1 MANPVPTTTCKP
13 HRLSADLMSD
23 LHVDKWDGETYDYA
37 AHKKSDIAIVA
48 GDVADG
54 SAVTLAELKRIA
66 AVYKTVLFVDGNHEF
81 YKAGR
86 VTNAGSVY
94 DFRFEAIEKELRDG
108 IAKIPNVIYLRD
120 RPFVKDGIAI
130 IGRNGH
136 WDYKIA
142 DGITEKEAIAD
153 AATAFRST
161 FNEAA
166 SFSGMARRD
175 YYALR
180 DQIIAL
186 NNDSSIHT
194 IVVVTHT
201 VPLKELLN
209 KSPKSNLNWLS
220 RGGSSVLRQLQQ
232 YDAHKKIKFWL
243 FGHTHEQIQQKID
256 GVFYRENPRG
266 KRKEGNTGYKPAT
279 IAFS

>member
-1 MANPVPTTTCKP
+1 MTDSVSTPVRTPASTPEK
-13 HRLSADLMSD
+13 LSADFMSD

-54 SAVTLAELKRIA
+54 SAAALAELKRIA

-81 YKAGR
+81 RKAEKAY
-86 VTNAGSVY
+86 NF
-94 DFRFEAIEKELRDG
+94 DFAAVEKELRDG
-108 IAKIPNVIYLRD
+108 IAGIPNVTYLRD
-120 RPFVKDGIAI
+120 KPFVKDGVAI

-142 DGITEKEAIAD
+142 DGITEKDAIDD
-153 AATAFRST
+153 AAKEFKST

-166 SFSGMARRD
+166 SFSKLARRD

-180 DQIIAL
+180 EQVISL
-186 NNDSSIHT
+186 NKDPSIHT

-201 VPLKELLN
+201 VPRQELLN
-209 KSPKSNLNWLS
+209 RTYSLNWLS
-220 RGGSSVLRQLQQ
+220 RGGASVMRRLQP
-232 YDAHKKIKFWL
+232 YDTHNKIKFWL
-243 FGHTHEQIQQKID
+243 FGHSHEQIQQSID

-266 KRKEGNTGYKPAT
+266 KKKEANTDYKPAT
-279 IAFS
+279 MAFH